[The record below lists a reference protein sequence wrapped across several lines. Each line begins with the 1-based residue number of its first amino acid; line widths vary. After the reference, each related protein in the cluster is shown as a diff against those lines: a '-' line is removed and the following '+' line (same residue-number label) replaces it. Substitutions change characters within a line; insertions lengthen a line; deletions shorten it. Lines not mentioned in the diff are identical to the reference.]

1 MKRSKIEEILAKLAS
16 EEQQRRKEEEVEE
29 VEEAEEAQEQEAA
42 EVEEER
48 LPPRSGC
55 DLEGVYRKFEKF
67 LEQYREVLGDP
78 DDSML
83 KTLGKKFIEA
93 LRASDC
99 ELVAR
104 LIEAACK

>member
-16 EEQQRRKEEEVEE
+16 EEQQKRKEEE